1 MCLIPFLLK
10 QLYVLPG
17 EGLINCRILFLKG
30 LSLFELRIDISRLFH
45 SIITDG
51 KKEFLK
57 KLCLN

>member
-30 LSLFELRIDISRLFH
+30 VSLFELRIDISRLFH

-51 KKEFLK
+51 ENFFLK
-57 KLCLN
+57 K